1 VVTFAVEAFPARAFS
16 GIVAYVSP
24 AVDQATRTFAVEALV
39 ENADRVLKPG
49 FFAKGVVR
57 THRDENVLAVPEDA
71 ISTLAGV
78 STVYAI
84 EDGKARQQQVTLGA
98 RQDGLVEITS
108 GLTGGET
115 LATTNLS
122 QLATG
127 VAVRVAAPDDEGAGG
142 APAGGRDPRR
152 GSAARQ

>member
-1 VVTFAVEAFPARAFS
+1 
-16 GIVAYVSP
+16 VSP

-39 ENADRVLKPG
+39 DNADRVLKPG

-57 THRDENVLAVPEDA
+57 THVDENVLAVPEEA

-78 STVYAI
+78 STVYVI
-84 EDGKARQQQVTLGA
+84 DNGKARQQQVSLGA
-98 RQDGLVEITS
+98 RQDKLVEITS
-108 GLTGGET
+108 GLNGDET

-127 VAVRVAAPDDEGAGG
+127 VTVRTGRPGEENASDTTGGREGRGGRRGAG
-142 APAGGRDPRR
+142 
-152 GSAARQ
+152 ARQ